1 MNKQDLKNL
10 AGDIK
15 CMIRDFVN
23 TGDLRKVGRDVGNTV
38 GGALDMAFEE
48 VRKAISSIQAEVQ
61 RNDGK
66 NTAQVRYNNRQEEN
80 RGQTDNS
87 WQAQQKQQKT
97 VAAFPHRP
105 VGRVAGILYT
115 VFGGLGVCLLGIAA
129 AVTAYIVNVLGRA
142 VQVIPAVAFFSAFF
156 IGSVALEI
164 KGSVIRGRLKRYRK
178 YVKLLEGRSSCMIR
192 ELSAYSGYSE
202 RFILRDFRKMIAL
215 GMFPQAHVDDE
226 KTLLM
231 LNNEAYKNY
240 LAYQAEYRAR
250 KTEDQRKRNAEG
262 KKAKE
267 SEVRTNV
274 KAGPEVQKAIDEG
287 KKYLRQIHEAKS
299 EIQDAEVSEKVRC
312 LEDTVSRIIG
322 HIEEHPEALPE
333 ARRLMAYYL
342 PTTVKLLGAYGEFD
356 RQPIQGENIRKAK
369 TEIKEALDT
378 INLAFGNLFDSFF
391 EDAARD
397 ISAEISV
404 LNTLLAQEG
413 LTEKDFKARS

>member
-1 MNKQDLKNL
+1 
-10 AGDIK
+10 
-15 CMIRDFVN
+15 
-23 TGDLRKVGRDVGNTV
+23 
-38 GGALDMAFEE
+38 
-48 VRKAISSIQAEVQ
+48 
-61 RNDGK
+61 
-66 NTAQVRYNNRQEEN
+66 
-80 RGQTDNS
+80 
-87 WQAQQKQQKT
+87 
-97 VAAFPHRP
+97 